1 MTGRSGLAA
10 TAMVLCAVALSGCS
24 LRGMPQAASPESLVG
39 TWSVET
45 AFDSPEQPFVSF
57 ARDATWS
64 ASDGCNRVHGEW
76 DLGPEGA
83 LSVTSA
89 PRTELTCEGAPLP
102 DAITTAERAEIRGD
116 TLVLHGAGQ
125 GTVTELV
132 RSRDPLVGPQTRP
145 IGYWVENDSEGAPF
159 LFLSS
164 RGSFSGNDGCNTLT
178 GPWEA
183 TDDGGIRFPAT
194 VSTEMFC
201 EGVDTWLG
209 EAVLG
214 RAVGGVMTL
223 QAADGSVLGQLT
235 ARR

>member
-1 MTGRSGLAA
+1 MSGRSGVVAA
-10 TAMVLCAVALSGCS
+10 ALVVVALTLPGCS
-24 LRGMPQAASPESLVG
+24 WRDIPRAASPESLVG
-39 TWSVET
+39 TWSLDET
-45 AFDSPEQPFVSF
+45 FDSPEQPFVSF
-57 ARDATWS
+57 ARNATWS
-64 ASDGCNRVHGEW
+64 ASDGCNRVQGEW
-76 DLGPEGA
+76 DLGANGA
-83 LSVTSA
+83 ITVTSG
-89 PRTELTCEGAPLP
+89 PQTDLTCDGAPVP
-102 DAITTAERAEIRGD
+102 DAITTAERVELRGD
-116 TLVLHGAGQ
+116 TLVLHGSRPAG
-125 GTVTELV
+125 VTELV
-132 RSRDPLVGPQTRP
+132 RSRDPFVGPQSRP
-145 IGYWVENDSEGAPF
+145 IGYWVEDDTEGAPF

-183 TDDGGIRFPAT
+183 TDDGAIRFPAT

-223 QAADGSVLGQLT
+223 QDEDGTVLGQLT